1 MLQRNLSM
9 ISLVAVIALVA
20 FLNRDYLSSIFFSA
34 SNAAVQD
41 NNAQQPALASSNQ
54 ANKSIET
61 PRQSSSK
68 LDRINRNKMAK
79 SSSASQQS
87 LSHLPHSP
95 AFIETAEYANLSN
108 EEKLIVLKKLL
119 NDEPVDQVR
128 VLLVPDKETTI
139 ASASQG
145 RITYLASKLG
155 EHFKKGD
162 LLVEFDCHQKLAN
175 VDMAKADLA
184 GAMEQH
190 EAKIKMQG
198 LKQASDVEVAL
209 AASETNRAKA
219 QLKLNLALASECK
232 IYAPWSGRVAK
243 SHVKQH
249 MVVNAGDPLLDII
262 DTGRLKMK
270 LNVPSVRLPNIAIG
284 QTFHINIEE
293 TNQQYSARIS
303 AINSLVDPVSQ
314 TVEVEALLIN
324 PNRALLAGMSG
335 TASIPA
341 SASKSQL
348 AYH

>member
-9 ISLVAVIALVA
+9 ISLIAVIGLVA
-20 FLNRDYLSSIFFSA
+20 FLNQDYLSSAFLST
-34 SNAAVQD
+34 SNAAEQD
-41 NNAQQPALASSNQ
+41 NNAQQPAPATSNQ
-54 ANKSIET
+54 ATKTIES
-61 PRQSSSK
+61 RQSPSQ
-68 LDRINRNKMAK
+68 LDRIHRDNIAK
-79 SSSASQQS
+79 SSPAPQQT

-108 EEKLIVLKKLL
+108 EEKLVVLKKLL
-119 NDEPVDQVR
+119 NDEPVDQIR

-175 VDMAKADLA
+175 VDMAKAELA

-190 EAKIKMQG
+190 EAKVKMQG

-232 IYAPWSGRVAK
+232 IFAPWSGRVAK
-243 SHVKQH
+243 THVKQH
-249 MVVNAGDPLLDII
+249 MVVNAGEPLLDII
-262 DTGRLKMK
+262 DTGRLRMK
-270 LNVPSVRLPNIAIG
+270 LNVPSVRLANIAIG
-284 QTFHINIEE
+284 QQFDIHIEE
-293 TNQQYSARIS
+293 TNQHYHARIS

-314 TVEVEALLIN
+314 TVEVEALLVN

-341 SASKSQL
+341 SPSKSQL
-348 AYH
+348 ANR